1 MKHLLVESFCV
12 FAVLGSLAVPARADV
27 IAGSLSG
34 SATVTAIS
42 PIVDFDTI
50 TGSGEDSLLGE
61 YTLKEQ
67 SLLTFITSTSPA
79 DFILSEGIF
88 FEILR
93 GGTVIHAVIHGTASG
108 DGAISTNGSLTS
120 DLHLEFTIGTGTPTT
135 EEVMFTGVVVSTG
148 PNTATISGSYSGSLS
163 PVPEPSEMVLCGT
176 VVAAILG
183 YRLWR
188 PRWVKKEG
196 TRCRN

>member
-1 MKHLLVESFCV
+1 MKHLLVGSFCV
-12 FAVLGSLAVPARADV
+12 FAGLGSLAVPGRADV

-42 PIVDFDTI
+42 PIVAFDTI
-50 TGSGEDSLLGE
+50 SGSGEDSLLGE

-93 GGTVIHAVIHGTASG
+93 DGTVIHGTASG

-120 DLHLEFTIGTGTPTT
+120 DLHLEFTVGTGTPTT
-135 EEVMFTGVVVSTG
+135 EKVMFTGVVVSTG

-163 PVPEPSEMVLCGT
+163 PVPEPSEMVLFGT

-188 PRWVKKEG
+188 PRWVKKKG